1 MAFGDRK
8 DGKLL
13 RDLDSLHF
21 ITGILY
27 PNRCDNEAFISE
39 RIDLT
44 NLDRY
49 LAEKNSTGPVYKYNL
64 FQAIVTPLLRC
75 ITLREKMNRFIVN
88 SNFYQRNVVSTA
100 FVVKRIVKD
109 ERSPEMLA
117 FLKAKDTDNFET
129 VHNEIYRQV
138 SKVRSGKSDTS
149 TDSMNFF
156 NKMPRGLSKTLVR
169 FIMWL
174 DKHGWVPDVLIG
186 TDPYYSS
193 CVVSNLGSLKMQSG
207 YHHLTNWGTCSM
219 IVLIGEMKKRPFYSE
234 DGSVEMRNSVD
245 VGITIDE
252 RIADGAYY
260 AKTVKMLKKILENP
274 ELLEEDMNQPIE
286 L

>member
-1 MAFGDRK
+1 MALGDRK

-13 RDLDSLHF
+13 RELDSLHF

-27 PNRCDNEAFISE
+27 PNRCDNEAFVSE

-44 NLDRY
+44 NLDKY
-49 LAEKNSTGPVYKYNL
+49 LEEKNSTDPAYKYNL
-64 FQAIVTPLLRC
+64 FQAIVTSILRV
-75 ITLREKMNRFIVN
+75 ITLRDKMNRFIVN

-117 FLKAKDTDNFET
+117 FIKAKDDDNFES

-138 SKVRSGKSDTS
+138 SKVRSGDSDTS

-156 NKMPRGLSKTLVR
+156 NKMPRGLSKTLVH

-174 DKHGWVPDVLIG
+174 DKHGWVPNVLIG

-193 CVVSNLGSLKMQSG
+193 CVISNLGSLKMKSG

-219 IVLIGEMKKRPFYSE
+219 IVLVGEMKKRPFFNE
-234 DGSVEMRNSVD
+234 DGSMEMRNSVD
-245 VGITIDE
+245 IGITIDE

-260 AKTVKMLKKILENP
+260 AKTVKMLKKILETP
-274 ELLEEDMNQPIE
+274 ELLEESMNKEIE
-286 L
+286 I

>member
-64 FQAIVTPLLRC
+64 FQAIVTALLRC